1 MKQEYMIEY
10 QESIPVNLKSHFN
23 SAVELAN
30 WAVKARGL
38 TPELENR
45 GIVLKETYPTLD
57 T

>member
-1 MKQEYMIEY
+1 MKQEYMIGY